1 MHILVCYS
9 SFKEHHNTLLLQKY
23 KDIFEKDYEIEFIK
37 QVKDITEF
45 FGMIKKNFQ
54 SRILK
59 STQDAILLTFEH
71 AMIMREF
78 VKNVEIFY
86 PNPLD
91 TIFHETQHVMKDEPI
106 YSFFGDHVL
115 IGKLNDD
122 DTIQFGNKSYNQY
135 EFRKL
140 HWGIL
145 SKELKCESKRT
156 SFNNCKIKRNG
167 EFINFQC

>member
-1 MHILVCYS
+1 MHILICYS
-9 SFKEHHNTLLLQKY
+9 SLKKDQNTLLLQQY
-23 KDIFEKDYEIEFIK
+23 KDMFEKEYEVEFIK
-37 QVKDITEF
+37 QVTDITEF
-45 FGMIKKNFQ
+45 FDIIKKNYP

-59 STQDAILLTFEH
+59 STKDEILLGFEH
-71 AMIMREF
+71 SMIMREF

-91 TIFHETQHVMKDEPI
+91 TIFHETQHLMKDEPI

-115 IGKLNDD
+115 IGRLNDD
-122 DTIQFGNKSYNQY
+122 DTIQFGNRSYNQY

-145 SKELKCESKRT
+145 PKELKCESKRT

-167 EFINFQC
+167 VFINFV